1 MYSRFKKYA
10 TRTSL
15 NLAKLLQ
22 NPRLCKFICRFRFFC
37 VTLPPNQRIITMK
50 RLFLFLLPLL
60 LFSCQKQMQVASVST
75 EAIAIDSSVDAI
87 QDTAYLALL
96 APKKVALE
104 HEMSVVLGHAPEPLR
119 VYSPEC
125 PMLNWA
131 SDALLT
137 KARQLYPGRV
147 DMAVVNIGGMRC
159 EWQAGDI
166 TRQDVFQLMPFDNEL
181 VVLTLRGE
189 DILELCQVFAEDY
202 GQGVAGLRMA
212 AEDKQLIDAQ
222 IDGES
227 IDPEA
232 YYTVATS
239 DYLSGGTDHMTPLT
253 HYIDIWHSDRLIREL
268 YLEVVQ
274 EQGTVIARV
283 DGRMDIH

>member
-1 MYSRFKKYA
+1 MNYTINMKKF
-10 TRTSL
+10 
-15 NLAKLLQ
+15 LLY
-22 NPRLCKFICRFRFFC
+22 C
-37 VTLPPNQRIITMK
+37 
-50 RLFLFLLPLL
+50 LPLL
-60 LFSCQKQMQVASVST
+60 LLSCQKQMQVSSVST
-75 EAIAIDSSVDAI
+75 EAIAIDSLLDAI
-87 QDTAYLALL
+87 QDSDYLVAL
-96 APKKVALE
+96 APKKATLE
-104 HEMSVVLGHAPEPLR
+104 KEMNTVLGYAPETMR
-119 VYSPEC
+119 IYSPEC

-159 EWQAGDI
+159 EWAAGDI
-166 TRQDVFQLMPFDNEL
+166 TRNDVFQLMPFDNEL

-202 GQGVAGLRMA
+202 GQGVAGLRMS

-222 IDGES
+222 IDGKE
-227 IDPEA
+227 IEPEA

-253 HYIDIWHSDRLIREL
+253 HYVEIWRSERLIRDL
-268 YLEVVQ
+268 YLEAVE
-274 EQGTVIARV
+274 EQDTIVAPV

>member
-1 MYSRFKKYA
+1 
-10 TRTSL
+10 
-15 NLAKLLQ
+15 
-22 NPRLCKFICRFRFFC
+22 
-37 VTLPPNQRIITMK
+37 
-50 RLFLFLLPLL
+50 
-60 LFSCQKQMQVASVST
+60 MQVVSVST
-75 EAIAIDSSVDAI
+75 EAIPVDSSLDAI
-87 QDTAYLALL
+87 QDTAYIAYL
-96 APKKVALE
+96 APVKADLE
-104 HEMSVVLGHAPEPLR
+104 REMSVVLGYAPSPLK
-119 VYSPEC
+119 VYPPEC

-131 SDALLT
+131 SDALLI
-137 KARQLYPGRV
+137 KARQLYPGGRV

-159 EWQAGDI
+159 EWAAGNI

-189 DILELCQVFAEDY
+189 DILELCQIFAEDH
-202 GQGVAGLRMA
+202 GQGVAGLRMS

-222 IDGES
+222 IDGLS

-253 HYIDIWHSDRLIREL
+253 RYIEIWRSDRLIRDL
-268 YLEVVQ
+268 YLEAVQ
-274 EQGTVIARV
+274 EQGTIVAPV

>member
-1 MYSRFKKYA
+1 
-10 TRTSL
+10 
-15 NLAKLLQ
+15 
-22 NPRLCKFICRFRFFC
+22 
-37 VTLPPNQRIITMK
+37 
-50 RLFLFLLPLL
+50 
-60 LFSCQKQMQVASVST
+60 
-75 EAIAIDSSVDAI
+75 
-87 QDTAYLALL
+87 
-96 APKKVALE
+96 
-104 HEMSVVLGHAPEPLR
+104 
-119 VYSPEC
+119 
-125 PMLNWA
+125 MLNWA

-159 EWQAGDI
+159 EWAAGDI
-166 TRQDVFQLMPFDNEL
+166 TRNDVFQLMPFDNEL

-202 GQGVAGLRMA
+202 GQGVAGLRMS

-222 IDGES
+222 IDGKE
-227 IDPEA
+227 IEPEA

-253 HYIDIWHSDRLIREL
+253 HYVEIWRSERLIRDL
-268 YLEVVQ
+268 YLEAVE
-274 EQGTVIARV
+274 EQDTIVAPV